1 MVKAHKNGQM
11 DPFIEASGRVIT
23 LMAVDSTVGQIKE
36 LSMERGKKIECTVRG
51 FTLGQTVGS
60 IQDST

>member
-36 LSMERGKKIECTVRG
+36 LSMERGKKIE
-51 FTLGQTVGS
+51 
-60 IQDST
+60 